1 MLKNIFKNYV
11 YPIATLSGSIIGV
24 GFLSLPYVASKV
36 GMVAMFFYFVVLTAL
51 MIFIHMIVGQISL
64 KTPDFK
70 RWPGFVGYYLGKFPK
85 KIMMALIVFGICSV
99 MLVYLIIGSQFL
111 SVVLAPM
118 LGGSVIWYALLYFFV
133 ASIFIYFG
141 VKVISRVDFLA
152 LILLLVILFLIFFK
166 GFSHIDLGNINIF
179 PTGGGGIFGANWF
192 LPYGAILFSLWGS
205 GFIPEIEE
213 MVRGNKRSLK
223 AVIII

>member
-51 MIFIHMIVGQISL
+51 MIFIHTIVGQISL

-141 VKVISRVDFLA
+141 VK
-152 LILLLVILFLIFFK
+152 

-213 MVRGNKRSLK
+213 MVRGNKRS
-223 AVIII
+223 